1 MLPDGTWFQSATAER
16 NTTITAMNR
25 MKPRQ
30 SRQTRA
36 KRCRVASLSVWS
48 VKGKH
53 QAEEFP
59 VQSIE

>member
-1 MLPDGTWFQSATAER
+1 
-16 NTTITAMNR
+16 

-36 KRCRVASLSVWS
+36 KRSRIVSLSVRS

>member
-1 MLPDGTWFQSATAER
+1 MLPDGTWFQSATADR

-30 SRQTRA
+30 SRQMRA
-36 KRCRVASLSVWS
+36 RRCRVESLSVYS
-48 VKGKH
+48 VKGEH
-53 QAEEFP
+53 QTEEFP